1 MEGGRLGTKAR
12 GMWKGVV
19 LKKAVGGGCFPV
31 AALGKRCICFGY
43 SCVIA
48 WDIRFLV
55 MCVFLSLLLL
65 LEHPDWD
72 KVEGRSEG
80 I

>member
-1 MEGGRLGTKAR
+1 MKNTVSR
-12 GMWKGVV
+12 
-19 LKKAVGGGCFPV
+19 GCFPV
-31 AALGKRCICFGY
+31 AASGKCCICFGY

-72 KVEGRSEG
+72 NVEGRSEG
-80 I
+80 MW

>member
-1 MEGGRLGTKAR
+1 MGGGRLGTKAQ

-19 LKKAVGGGCFPV
+19 LKNTVSGGCFPV
-31 AALGKRCICFGY
+31 VALGKCCICFGY
-43 SCVIA
+43 SCVIV
-48 WDIRFLV
+48 WDIHFLV

-72 KVEGRSEG
+72 KVEGRREG